1 MIKSP
6 TILTRRSIF
15 RAGAGLAVAATAT
28 PFLTPASAQA
38 KDAPQA
44 GAESIQMAKDTH
56 VTAPTRFVEVG
67 GIRYAYRRFGAET
80 GTPLVFLQ
88 HFRGGLDNWD
98 PLVTD
103 LLAQERPVI
112 LFNNAGVASSTGETP
127 NTIDAMGDH
136 VAAFVNALG
145 LPQVDV
151 LGFSI
156 GGYVAQ
162 SFVLRHPHLVR
173 RLVLAGTGPR
183 NGEPRTNPRVSEV
196 AANPVPVCED
206 FLFLFFSPSE
216 AGQAAG
222 RAFWERR
229 HQRKDADPPSSP
241 QTMKAQQEAAMEWR
255 ELRGKRY
262 ADLKSIKQPTLVVNG
277 NDDIMVPTINS
288 FTLSQ
293 HIPNAQLIL
302 YPDSG
307 HGALFQYPELFVAH
321 TKFFL
326 DA

>member
-1 MIKSP
+1 
-6 TILTRRSIF
+6 
-15 RAGAGLAVAATAT
+15 
-28 PFLTPASAQA
+28 
-38 KDAPQA
+38 
-44 GAESIQMAKDTH
+44 MAKDTH
-56 VTAPTRFVEVG
+56 VTAPTRFVEAG

-103 LLAQERPVI
+103 LLAQERSVI
-112 LFNNAGVASSTGETP
+112 LFNNAGVASSSGETP

-173 RLVLAGTGPR
+173 RLVLVGTGPR
-183 NGEPRTNPRVSEV
+183 NGEPRKDPRVSEV
-196 AANPVPVCED
+196 AGNPVPVCED

-216 AGQAAG
+216 ASQAAG
-222 RAFWERR
+222 RAFWEQR
-229 HQRKDADPPSSP
+229 HQAR
-241 QTMKAQQEAAMEWR
+241 MLIR
-255 ELRGKRY
+255 LRRFR
-262 ADLKSIKQPTLVVNG
+262 Q
-277 NDDIMVPTINS
+277 
-288 FTLSQ
+288 
-293 HIPNAQLIL
+293 
-302 YPDSG
+302 
-307 HGALFQYPELFVAH
+307 
-321 TKFFL
+321 
-326 DA
+326 

>member
-1 MIKSP
+1 M
-6 TILTRRSIF
+6 THLT
-15 RAGAGLAVAATAT
+15 
-28 PFLTPASAQA
+28 A
-38 KDAPQA
+38 KD
-44 GAESIQMAKDTH
+44 IQMAKDTH
-56 VTAPTRFVEVG
+56 VTAPTRFVEAG

-103 LLAQERPVI
+103 LLAQQRSVI
-112 LFNNAGVASSTGETP
+112 LFNNAGVASSSGETP

-151 LGFSI
+151 LGFSL

-183 NGEPRTNPRVSEV
+183 NVEPRKNPRVSEV
-196 AANPVPVCED
+196 AGNPVPVCEN

-216 AGQAAG
+216 AGQAARIFAPVRG
-222 RAFWERR
+222 LRNSNQDGAR
-229 HQRKDADPPSSP
+229 HH
-241 QTMKAQQEAAMEWR
+241 
-255 ELRGKRY
+255 
-262 ADLKSIKQPTLVVNG
+262 KQP
-277 NDDIMVPTINS
+277 
-288 FTLSQ
+288 
-293 HIPNAQLIL
+293 A
-302 YPDSG
+302 SG
-307 HGALFQYPELFVAH
+307 HLIKVEVSLAQAARSY
-321 TKFFL
+321 
-326 DA
+326 

>member
-1 MIKSP
+1 MMHP
-6 TILTRRSIF
+6 T
-15 RAGAGLAVAATAT
+15 
-28 PFLTPASAQA
+28 A
-38 KDAPQA
+38 KD
-44 GAESIQMAKDTH
+44 IQMAKDTH
-56 VTAPTRFVEVG
+56 VTAPTRFVEAG

-103 LLAQERPVI
+103 LLAQERSVF
-112 LFNNAGVASSTGETP
+112 LFNNAGVASSSGETP

-162 SFVLRHPHLVR
+162 SFVLRYPHLVR

-183 NGEPRTNPRVSEV
+183 NGEPRKNPRVSEV
-196 AANPVPVCED
+196 AGNPVPVSED

-229 HQRKDADPPSSP
+229 HQRKDADPPSSI
-241 QTMKAQQEAAMEWR
+241 QTMKRQQAAIMEWAQP
-255 ELRGKRY
+255 RGERY
-262 ADLKSIKQPTLVVNG
+262 TDLKRIKQPTLVVNG

-288 FTLSQ
+288 FMLSQ

-307 HGALFQYPELFVAH
+307 HGALFQYPELFVVH
-321 TKFFL
+321 TKVFL

>member
-1 MIKSP
+1 MTK
-6 TILTRRSIF
+6 
-15 RAGAGLAVAATAT
+15 A
-28 PFLTPASAQA
+28 
-38 KDAPQA
+38 
-44 GAESIQMAKDTH
+44 TH
-56 VTAPTRFVEVG
+56 VTAPTRFVEAN
-67 GIRYAYRRFGAET
+67 GIRYAYRRFGSES

-103 LLAQERPVI
+103 GLAQGRPAI
-112 LFNNAGVASSTGETP
+112 LFNNAGVASSSGETP
-127 NTIDAMGDH
+127 DTVDAMADH
-136 VAAFVNALG
+136 LTTFVNALG
-145 LPQVDV
+145 LPQIDV

-173 RLVLAGTGPR
+173 RLVLVGTGPR
-183 NGEPRTNPRVSEV
+183 NGEPGKDPRILEV
-196 AANPVPVCED
+196 AGNPIPVCED

-216 AGQAAG
+216 ASQAAG

-229 HQRKDADPPSSP
+229 HQRMDADPPTSI
-241 QTMKAQQEAAMEWR
+241 QTMKAQQAALMEWGQP
-255 ELRGKRY
+255 RGERY
-262 ADLKSIKQPTLVVNG
+262 AYLKTIKQPTLVVNG

-293 HIPNAQLIL
+293 HIPNAQLIV

-321 TKFFL
+321 TELFL
-326 DA
+326 GA

>member
-1 MIKSP
+1 MTKC
-6 TILTRRSIF
+6 
-15 RAGAGLAVAATAT
+15 A
-28 PFLTPASAQA
+28 
-38 KDAPQA
+38 
-44 GAESIQMAKDTH
+44 H

-103 LLAQERPVI
+103 LLAQERSVV

-173 RLVLAGTGPR
+173 RLVLVGTGPR
-183 NGEPRTNPRVSEV
+183 NGEPRKDPRISEV
-196 AANPVPVCED
+196 AANPVPASED

-293 HIPNAQLIL
+293 HIRTAQLIV

-307 HGALFQYPELFVAH
+307 HGALFQYSELFVAH
-321 TKFFL
+321 TKLFL
-326 DA
+326 G

>member
-1 MIKSP
+1 MMH
-6 TILTRRSIF
+6 LT
-15 RAGAGLAVAATAT
+15 
-28 PFLTPASAQA
+28 A
-38 KDAPQA
+38 KD
-44 GAESIQMAKDTH
+44 IQMAKGTH
-56 VTAPTRFVEVG
+56 VTAPTRFVEAG
-67 GIRYAYRRFGAET
+67 GIRYAYRCFGAET

-103 LLAQERPVI
+103 LLAQERSVI
-112 LFNNAGVASSTGETP
+112 LFNNAGVASSSGETP

-145 LPQVDV
+145 LPQADV

-183 NGEPRTNPRVSEV
+183 NGEPRKNPRVSEV
-196 AANPVPVCED
+196 AGSPVPVCED

-229 HQRKDADPPSSP
+229 HQRKDADPPSSI
-241 QTMKAQQEAAMEWR
+241 QTMKAQQAAIMEWA
-255 ELRGKRY
+255 ELRGERD
-262 ADLKSIKQPTLVVNG
+262 ADLKRIKQPTLVVNG

-302 YPDSG
+302 YPESG
-307 HGALFQYPELFVAH
+307 HGALFQYPELFVVH
-321 TKFFL
+321 TKVFL

>member
-1 MIKSP
+1 MTK
-6 TILTRRSIF
+6 
-15 RAGAGLAVAATAT
+15 A
-28 PFLTPASAQA
+28 
-38 KDAPQA
+38 
-44 GAESIQMAKDTH
+44 TH
-56 VTAPTRFVEVG
+56 VTAPTRFVETN
-67 GIRYAYRRFGAET
+67 GIRYAYRRFGSES

-103 LLAQERPVI
+103 GLAQGRPAI
-112 LFNNAGVASSTGETP
+112 LFNNAGVASSSGETP
-127 NTIDAMGDH
+127 DTVDAMADH
-136 VAAFVNALG
+136 LTTFVNALG
-145 LPQVDV
+145 LPQIDV

-173 RLVLAGTGPR
+173 RLVLVGTGPL
-183 NGEPRTNPRVSEV
+183 NGEPGKDPRILEV
-196 AANPVPVCED
+196 AGNPIPVCED

-216 AGQAAG
+216 ASQAAG

-229 HQRKDADPPSSP
+229 HQRMDADPPSSI
-241 QTMKAQQEAAMEWR
+241 QTMKAQQAALMEWR
-255 ELRGKRY
+255 QPRGERY
-262 ADLKSIKQPTLVVNG
+262 ADLKAIKQPTLVVNG

-293 HIPNAQLIL
+293 HIPNAQLIV

-321 TKFFL
+321 TELFL
-326 DA
+326 GA

>member
-1 MIKSP
+1 MMHP
-6 TILTRRSIF
+6 TAR
-15 RAGAGLAVAATAT
+15 
-28 PFLTPASAQA
+28 
-38 KDAPQA
+38 D
-44 GAESIQMAKDTH
+44 IQVAKDTH
-56 VTAPTRFVEVG
+56 ITAPTRFVEAG
-67 GIRYAYRRFGAET
+67 GTRYAYRRFGAET

-98 PLVTD
+98 PLLTD
-103 LLAQERPVI
+103 LLARGRSVI
-112 LFNNAGVASSTGETP
+112 LFNNVGVASSTGETP
-127 NTIDAMGDH
+127 NTIDAMSDH

-145 LPQVDV
+145 LPQIDV
-151 LGFSI
+151 LGFSL

-162 SFVLRHPHLVR
+162 RFVLRHPHLVR

-196 AANPVPVCED
+196 AADPVPVCED
-206 FLFLFFSPSE
+206 FLFLFFSPSQ

-241 QTMKAQQEAAMEWR
+241 QTMKAQQEATMEWR
-255 ELRGKRY
+255 ELRGKPY
-262 ADLKSIKQPTLVVNG
+262 ADLKTIKQPTLVVNG